1 MKLIKRGEGDP
12 YEAKLHF
19 GCWSVRKLD
28 SAKDSKRL
36 SISLSHFLPQ
46 GGAEVSSSP
55 KERAYFIISGSMFVK
70 GKGEEYLLGQGDLI
84 YIAPGEEREVQVIGT
99 EPVTALVMII
109 DID

>member
-1 MKLIKRGEGDP
+1 
-12 YEAKLHF
+12 
-19 GCWSVRKLD
+19 
-28 SAKDSKRL
+28 
-36 SISLSHFLPQ
+36 
-46 GGAEVSSSP
+46 
-55 KERAYFIISGSMFVK
+55 MFVK